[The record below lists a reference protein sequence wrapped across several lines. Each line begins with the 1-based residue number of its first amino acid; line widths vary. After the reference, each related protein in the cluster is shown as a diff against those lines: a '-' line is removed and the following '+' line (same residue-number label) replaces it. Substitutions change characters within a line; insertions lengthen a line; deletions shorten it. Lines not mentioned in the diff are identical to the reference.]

1 MNRNTTAAVKTLPL
15 CDVIRRLIENG
26 ALVKAEEAA
35 AKAMGEYP
43 HSPEPHNLMGI
54 VLEKENEHV
63 EAMKHF
69 RAAWALDP
77 TYLPARVNMEQYAG
91 FSTVGRIDAYDESDC
106 PGEDVKTQETAEIAC
121 DPRGISRIFKRNRRL
136 HLPDPICKNRPSR
149 RSCWVLPA
157 APGFRS
163 FFRCFLSATREMSGR
178 QESEVLSHSQPPGVH
193 GRALRSEGHGALFP

>member
-26 ALVKAEEAA
+26 ALVEAEEVA

-106 PGEDVKTQETAEIAC
+106 PGEDIRTQETAEIAC
-121 DPRGISRIFKRNRRL
+121 DPRGISRIFKR
-136 HLPDPICKNRPSR
+136 KQT
-149 RSCWVLPA
+149 A
-157 APGFRS
+157 S
-163 FFRCFLSATREMSGR
+163 FAGSHM
-178 QESEVLSHSQPPGVH
+178 QE
-193 GRALRSEGHGALFP
+193 

>member
-1 MNRNTTAAVKTLPL
+1 MNRKTTAAVKTLPL

-26 ALVKAEEAA
+26 ALVKAEEVA

-106 PGEDVKTQETAEIAC
+106 PGEEIKTRETAEIAC
-121 DPRGISRIFKRNRRL
+121 DARGIGRIFKR
-136 HLPDPICKNRPSR
+136 KQT
-149 RSCWVLPA
+149 A
-157 APGFRS
+157 S
-163 FFRCFLSATREMSGR
+163 FAGSHM
-178 QESEVLSHSQPPGVH
+178 QE
-193 GRALRSEGHGALFP
+193 

>member
-26 ALVKAEEAA
+26 ALVKAEEVA

-106 PGEDVKTQETAEIAC
+106 PV
-121 DPRGISRIFKRNRRL
+121 RI
-136 HLPDPICKNRPSR
+136 
-149 RSCWVLPA
+149 
-157 APGFRS
+157 
-163 FFRCFLSATREMSGR
+163 SGR
-178 QESEVLSHSQPPGVH
+178 RKPPK
-193 GRALRSEGHGALFP
+193 